1 MTGFGVGV
9 GSTGVGIGSTGF
21 DIGSIGMGVG
31 SIGVGV
37 GIVPVSSLLF
47 SSELSSSWSRCGFS
61 ILHLTHLSSRCFISC
76 LHKS

>member
-1 MTGFGVGV
+1 MITGVGV
-9 GSTGVGIGSTGF
+9 
-21 DIGSIGMGVG
+21 GVG
-31 SIGVGV
+31 SIGVEMGSIRVGV
-37 GIVPVSSLLF
+37 DVVPVSSLLV